1 MTGRCVV
8 TVFPDVKAV
17 LMWCRCIVV
26 PTGPHVQFLP
36 WQNSRSFVLHQFQE
50 LVNLR
55 MVSLKDGYL
64 DMRRWDQLKQGKILF
79 ITVLRNRMYTHG
91 SRIWFQVAKRMQSS
105 SFLIWNGCL
114 DSTVC
119 AIKTWWRRKRQIYLF
134 TRDPRRHT
142 DNLLRVELSYGH
154 VTILWM

>member
-1 MTGRCVV
+1 M
-8 TVFPDVKAV
+8 P
-17 LMWCRCIVV
+17 LYCRPNRAPNPVCRDKTLSLLSSIS
-26 PTGPHVQFLP
+26 
-36 WQNSRSFVLHQFQE
+36 SRSSKFQE

-64 DMRRWDQLKQGKILF
+64 DMMRWDQLKQGKILLM
-79 ITVLRNRMYTHG
+79 TVLRNRMYTHG

-119 AIKTWWRRKRQIYLF
+119 TIKTWWRRKRQIYLF
-134 TRDPRRHT
+134 TRVPRRHT
-142 DNLLRVELSYGH
+142 DSPLTVELSYGH
-154 VTILWM
+154 VMVLWM